1 MKRDFMFTSESVTEG
16 HPDKLCDQISDA
28 IIDRFLQQ
36 DPFSRVI
43 AECAVSTGILFIASR
58 FASHASI
65 DIPETARQVINQ
77 VGYERKDF
85 NAKDCTIM
93 TSFTEL
99 PGNQHQTRDETA
111 LDDEEIEEITAK
123 NVANAFGFACI
134 HTPAMLPLPVWLA
147 HKLARRLA
155 SVRLQRQ
162 LSYLA
167 PDGKTQVGVEFKDR
181 KPYRIHSITLI
192 ASQYGP
198 HPVNIQRLRR
208 DLCEQVIEPVFLDEE
223 LKPDEKRWSSSIPR
237 DCLSLAAPR
246 CTLVLPAARPPSI
259 PMVNTPET
267 ARRRFQARTLPESIG
282 WARMRPVMPQ
292 KM

>member
-28 IIDRFLQQ
+28 IIDCFLQQ

-43 AECAVSTGILFIASR
+43 AECAVATGILFIASR
-58 FASHASI
+58 FASRASI

-99 PGNQHQTRDETA
+99 PGSQYQTRDETA

-123 NVANAFGFACI
+123 NVANAFGFACT
-134 HTPAMLPLPVWLA
+134 HAPAMLPLPVWLA

-162 LSYLA
+162 
-167 PDGKTQVGVEFKDR
+167 
-181 KPYRIHSITLI
+181 
-192 ASQYGP
+192 
-198 HPVNIQRLRR
+198 
-208 DLCEQVIEPVFLDEE
+208 
-223 LKPDEKRWSSSIPR
+223 
-237 DCLSLAAPR
+237 
-246 CTLVLPAARPPSI
+246 
-259 PMVNTPET
+259 
-267 ARRRFQARTLPESIG
+267 
-282 WARMRPVMPQ
+282 
-292 KM
+292 